1 MTDSNYGMGEYLPG
15 IEDETV
21 LQNRLL
27 KALEATTTSFDTTIG
42 DITQNRLD
50 IPATYDA
57 NTERLRLLVN
67 GTDDREFAASGFADR
82 PGKYQLTAEPGDTLT
97 FGAREPSRYVPSYEF
112 LWGAAAW
119 YDAAPTENHRLVVE
133 FADDPRQNVYGVEF
147 TPGSTRL
154 FQRSGGVL
162 VDEQSKSEWEIDPFA
177 LGSLDRTQPWIT
189 RCFLNWYGAG
199 NARFDLSHTR
209 ADGTQVNPQVG
220 QLANRDD
227 IATEEVNLSPQV
239 TVEHLGASGEDPI
252 TVNIGSFGTVVR
264 GNATQIN
271 RVKTFT
277 KWGLGGALSQSFADN
292 DPLLALRVDPA
303 RDNVVTRIPPPS
315 LFSGSSYDIELLIG
329 AVAAGETDA
338 TGFATPTQHQRGNSA
353 VEVTEDVT
361 TVPTDAS
368 GTPDVR
374 YLTSGVSVGGDNFDS
389 GTVSGDV
396 TNDDIKRNLFPDEV
410 GLVLAR
416 TDPTSGQVD
425 GSIKYVR
432 IGTEQD
438 Y

>member
-1 MTDSNYGMGEYLPG
+1 MDEFLPG

-27 KALEATTTSFDTTIG
+27 KALEAATTSFDTTIG

-50 IPATYDA
+50 IPATYNA

-67 GTDDREFAASGFADR
+67 GTDDREFASSGFTDR

-112 LWGAAAW
+112 LWGVAAW
-119 YDAAPTENHRLVVE
+119 YDSAPTENHRLVVE
-133 FADDPRQNVYGVEF
+133 FADGPRENVYGLEA

-154 FQRSGGVL
+154 FQRSGGTL
-162 VDEQSKSEWEIDPFA
+162 VDEQQKSEWEIDPFA

-220 QLANRDD
+220 QLANRED
-227 IATEEVNLSPQV
+227 IATQEVNLRPQV
-239 TVEHLGASGEDPI
+239 TIEHTGASGDDPF

-264 GNATQIN
+264 GNATQID
-271 RVKTFT
+271 RVKTIT
-277 KWGLGGALSQSFADN
+277 NWDPAVSLSQSFADN
-292 DPLLALRVDPA
+292 DPLFALRVDPA
-303 RDNVVTRIPPPS
+303 RENVVTRLLPPS
-315 LFSGSSYDIELLIG
+315 FVAASSYDIEVLLG
-329 AVAAGETDA
+329 AVPASSTDA
-338 TGFATPTQHQRGNSA
+338 IGFETPTQHQRGNS
-353 VEVTEDVT
+353 VIEVTEDVT
-361 TVPTDAS
+361 TFPTDGS
-368 GTPDVR
+368 GAPDVR
-374 YLTSGVSVGGDNFDS
+374 YLTGGVTLGGKQNSPGSASGNV
-389 GTVSGDV
+389 TKGDV
-396 TNDDIKRNLFPDEV
+396 KRTLFPGEV
-410 GLVLAR
+410 ALLLAR
-416 TDPTSGQVD
+416 TDPTSSQTD
-425 GSIKYVR
+425 GSIDYIS